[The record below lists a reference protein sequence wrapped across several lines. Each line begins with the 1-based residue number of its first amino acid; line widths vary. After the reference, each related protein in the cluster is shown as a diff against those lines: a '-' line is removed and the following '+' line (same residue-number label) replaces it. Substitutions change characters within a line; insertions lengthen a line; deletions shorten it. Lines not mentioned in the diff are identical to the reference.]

1 MIYMYGS
8 WNKCLFGNKQQPF
21 KPSILLL
28 FFRYIYFS
36 DVRKEPKLWSC
47 YTDGSHCDTISVDIT
62 HVNDM
67 VFDHDSKRLYYSD
80 VGDHSIR
87 ALDIKNN
94 FHMETIYRL
103 LKFTNVIISV

>member
-1 MIYMYGS
+1 
-8 WNKCLFGNKQQPF
+8 
-21 KPSILLL
+21 
-28 FFRYIYFS
+28 
-36 DVRKEPKLWSC
+36 
-47 YTDGSHCDTISVDIT
+47 
-62 HVNDM
+62 M